1 MMTAKQVSP
10 VESKEDSFLHA
21 TFWEINCV
29 NILEE
34 LTNDNGGGGEEGGV
48 DAEAMKKKTLGFN
61 LSFAYHFTI

>member
-1 MMTAKQVSP
+1 M
-10 VESKEDSFLHA
+10 
-21 TFWEINCV
+21 